1 MAYVL
6 PKRIIKDTEPEFDN
20 YAYGFEFPTNSG
32 TLFKPT
38 YSSFEAAKSNLRNL
52 LLTAKGERVM
62 QPEFGTGLHELLF
75 EQMDDVEFEAKIQKV
90 ITESVNFWLPY
101 INIDEINIE
110 LTNEMKDRNQVGMD
124 IKFSIGDNIQTDNVT
139 FVVQG

>member
-1 MAYVL
+1 
-6 PKRIIKDTEPEFDN
+6 
-20 YAYGFEFPTNSG
+20 
-32 TLFKPT
+32 
-38 YSSFEAAKSNLRNL
+38 
-52 LLTAKGERVM
+52 M

-75 EQMDDVEFEAKIQKV
+75 EQMDDSEFEVKIQKV

-110 LTNEMKDRNQVGMD
+110 LTDEMRDRNQVGMD

>member
-20 YAYGFEFPTNSG
+20 YAYGFEFPTNSN

-62 QPEFGTGLHELLF
+62 QPDFGTGLHELLF
-75 EQMDDVEFEAKIQKV
+75 EQMEDLEFESKIQKV
-90 ITESVNFWLPY
+90 ITDSVGYWLPY
-101 INIDEINIE
+101 IVIDEINIE
-110 LTNEMKDRNQVGMD
+110 FTDEMKDRNQVGMN
-124 IKFSIGDNIQTDNVT
+124 IKFSVGDNIETDNVT